1 MRKSVSIESRLASG
15 KCLKLSQEG
24 DDVFQSREVW
34 ARGLSG
40 FGPSNFQNKKKSVC
54 SSNPLSRFVL
64 VVLDGVWYPGALQLT
79 VVTVVLEGT

>member
-24 DDVFQSREVW
+24 DDVFQSRKFW
-34 ARGLSG
+34 AGGLRG

-54 SSNPLSRFVL
+54 SSNPQSRFVL
-64 VVLDGVWYPGALQLT
+64 VVLDGVWYPGALHLT
-79 VVTVVLEGT
+79 VLIVVLEGT